1 MRQIPTVWIFWILL
15 FSLVSILPVMASIK
29 LAGDLGQLYI
39 VSYATVLTFLTA
51 IFYWRDKKFAQI
63 ADRRVSER
71 TLHLFELAGGW
82 IAAYWMQRLI
92 RHKIRKGSYQI
103 RFWGISALH
112 QYISFDYLNDWE
124 YSKTV
129 LYHAAKY
136 LY

>member
-1 MRQIPTVWIFWILL
+1 MPQILTVWIFWVLL

-29 LAGDLGQLYI
+29 LAGDLGQSYI
-39 VSYATVLTFLTA
+39 VSYVTVLTFLTA
-51 IFYWRDKKFAQI
+51 VFYWRDKKSAHI
-63 ADRRVSER
+63 ADRRVPER
-71 TLHLFELAGGW
+71 TLHLLELAGGW

-112 QYISFDYLNDWE
+112 QYISLDYLHGWK
-124 YSKTV
+124 YSKSV
-129 LYHAAKY
+129 LCHAEKY